1 MNPYNM
7 VLDQHL
13 SWNQLRRF
21 HQQPPQPIELSPEM
35 WERVRRNRAFLENKL
50 QDPEQRYYGI
60 NTGFGALCDVVIPQS
75 DLEQLQEN
83 LVMSHACGMGREINE
98 GIVRLMYL
106 FKIHGLAQGHSGIS
120 EETLRQMCLHYRAGI
135 FPVVYDTGSLGASGD
150 LAPLAHFCL
159 PLLGMGEVIYQ
170 AQKMPAAEALAQA
183 GLKPIRLKAKE
194 GLALLNGTQF
204 MTATGCYT
212 LLMAERLMQ
221 QADFNAAVSV
231 DAFDASTAPFHPA
244 IHRVRRH
251 AGQQQSAARILK
263 WLSDSEIAA
272 GTKAAVQDP
281 YSFRCVPQV
290 HGAALSVIEHVRSV
304 FGNEINAVT
313 DNPLLFEEENLIVSG
328 GNFHGEP
335 LALALDYLCLAL
347 SELGNI
353 SERRTFQL
361 LSGKRGLPK
370 FLVAE
375 SGLNSGFMI
384 PQYTAAALVSRNKQL
399 CSPASADSIPSS
411 DGQEDHVSM
420 GANGAVKALE
430 VAQNTESVLAIEF
443 MTAMQALDF
452 RLPLKSGS
460 VQEEIRKNYRK
471 EIPHYERDRIFS
483 TDMQKTVLFLRQLA
497 LNE

>member
-1 MNPYNM
+1 MNQQMLLNRI
-7 VLDQHL
+7 L
-13 SWNQLRRF
+13 SWDQLRRF
-21 HQQPPQPIELSPEM
+21 VEQPPQSIELSPEM
-35 WERVRRNRAFLENKL
+35 WDSVRRNRAFLERKI
-50 QDPEQRYYGI
+50 QDPGQRYYGI
-60 NTGFGALCDVVIPQS
+60 NTGFGALCDVVIPPG

-83 LVMSHACGMGREINE
+83 LVMSHACGIGREMDEQI
-98 GIVRLMYL
+98 IRLMYL

-120 EETLRQMCLHYRAGI
+120 EDTLRQLCLLYKAGI
-135 FPVVYDTGSLGASGD
+135 MPVVYDTGSLGASGD

-159 PLLGMGEVIYQ
+159 PLLGMGEVYYCKE
-170 AQKMPAAEALAQA
+170 KMSASEALAKA

-204 MTATGCYT
+204 MTATGCFA
-212 LLMAERLMQ
+212 LLIAERLMK
-221 QADFNAAVSV
+221 QADLNAAISI
-231 DAFDASTAPFHPA
+231 DAFDASTAPFQPA

-251 AGQQQSAARILK
+251 AGQQKSADRILK
-263 WLSDSEIAA
+263 WLSDSPIAS
-272 GTKAAVQDP
+272 GVKSSVQDP

-290 HGAALSVIEHVRSV
+290 HGAALTVLEHVRSV
-304 FGNEINAVT
+304 FENEINAVT
-313 DNPLLFEEENLIVSG
+313 DNPLLFEEEDLIVSG

-335 LALALDYLCLAL
+335 LALALDYLCLGMA
-347 SELGNI
+347 ELGNI

-430 VAQNTESVLAIEF
+430 LMRNTEAVLAIEF
-443 MTAMQALDF
+443 MTSMQALDF

-460 VQEEIRKNYRK
+460 MQEIIRTNYRK
-471 EIPHYERDRIFS
+471 EIPHYHQDRIFS
-483 TDMQKTVLFLRQLA
+483 ADMQKTVKFLQQLSI
-497 LNE
+497 EE